1 MNETKNKILIS
12 AKELFNDYGYKKVS
26 MDEIA
31 ANANVTKKTV
41 YTYYK
46 DKETL
51 LKTIIE
57 EEIIDMKNIIEKYS
71 TDETLSFFEI
81 LNKTIY
87 QMLDY
92 KKHNKLLLK
101 LNKESSLD
109 IENAIKKI
117 DESIKEFIKTKLQ
130 QIKTRKEIKNIDID
144 IDLCSF
150 IIYKVYVA
158 IMFEYNKEIN
168 EKEITKTVTS
178 ILKTG
183 LFREETKWKKISNM

>member
-1 MNETKNKILIS
+1 
-12 AKELFNDYGYKKVS
+12 
-26 MDEIA
+26 
-31 ANANVTKKTV
+31 
-41 YTYYK
+41 
-46 DKETL
+46 
-51 LKTIIE
+51 
-57 EEIIDMKNIIEKYS
+57 MKNIIEKYS